1 MFVQVI
7 TAEVVDAERLSS
19 QLDLWETELRPGAE
33 GFLGSTSGVTDDGR
47 MVALVRFESEEA
59 ARRNSER
66 PEQSAWWAETEK
78 ALKNVAFRD
87 GTDVDTMRGGGS
99 NDAGFVQ
106 VMRGRVLDAVK
117 MDELRSRGAEFEAA
131 LERHRPDVIGDLT
144 VLHDDGSYTD
154 AVYFA
159 SEAEARANEGQE
171 PPSDMRALFE
181 EWTSAISVDEY
192 LDLKQPRLV

>member
-19 QLDLWETELRPGAE
+19 QLDLWERELRPGAE
-33 GFLGSTSGVTDDGR
+33 GFLGSTSGVTDDAR

-78 ALKNVAFRD
+78 ALKNVTFRN
-87 GTDVDTMRGGGS
+87 GTEVDTMRGGGS

-106 VMRGRVLDAVK
+106 VMRGRVLDAAK
-117 MDELRSRGAEFEAA
+117 MDELRSRGGEFEAA
-131 LERHRPDVIGDLT
+131 LERHRPDVIGDMT

-159 SEAEARANEGQE
+159 SEAEARANEGKE

-181 EWTSAISVDEY
+181 EWMSAISVDEY